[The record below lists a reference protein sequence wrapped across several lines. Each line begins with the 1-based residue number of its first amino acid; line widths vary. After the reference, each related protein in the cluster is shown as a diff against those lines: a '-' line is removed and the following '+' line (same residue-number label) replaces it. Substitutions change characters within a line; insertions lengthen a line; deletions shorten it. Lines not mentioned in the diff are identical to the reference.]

1 VICCA
6 GLGGKGFAIGTSKG
20 NLMLVRGAVEKPQE
34 LHKGKLY
41 VMFFDNNEKR
51 LFTGGEDGVINLLL
65 LQSTGLVLK
74 GKVITLD

>member
-1 VICCA
+1 
-6 GLGGKGFAIGTSKG
+6 
-20 NLMLVRGAVEKPQE
+20 MLVRGAVEKPQE